1 MTSDPSN
8 APSLRERVVSG
19 VVWLTATRAF
29 GQIITWIITIFVV
42 RLLSPEDYGLMGM
55 AIVFTGVLF
64 LLNEI
69 GLGAAIVQKAELS
82 TDQLSDLR
90 WLILG
95 TNAALALLLVGLA
108 PLAAVYFAEPR
119 LVAIVRALSL
129 TFLINGIGVATG
141 SRIC

>member
-69 GLGAAIVQKAELS
+69 GLGQRS
-82 TDQLSDLR
+82 SRTPSS
-90 WLILG
+90 
-95 TNAALALLLVGLA
+95 A
-108 PLAAVYFAEPR
+108 PTSCRTFA
-119 LVAIVRALSL
+119 
-129 TFLINGIGVATG
+129 G
-141 SRIC
+141 